1 MGFDLPGYYD
11 MPENS
16 YAKKL
21 FADYFKIPVWPE
33 HQIEIT
39 VRKNAGGSVYS
50 IGASSVPEHDVSIE
64 ISSVLTDAGC
74 FFTLAYRTASG
85 EVLDMSRIPGGCG
98 IYYLPCRQEDGGT
111 VPDTGGLATVYAV
124 DPESARIVTLQASAD
139 ESELLLVTEENGM
152 YMLTVLDTQTVRPLE
167 TLALFRVP
175 QSAGFQTIYVFDDFI
190 VPLSGD
196 GTFAVLAETAVG
208 RYELQLTAD
217 MKKAESLKYGLTTPT
232 VMDYGSGRLAVA
244 SFQENYAGFY
254 GTCGF
259 YLAVFDETGL
269 VYLGRY
275 DSSLDK
281 SLPYDYSLRCRPVDL
296 DPLSVKLGTPGDK

>member
-1 MGFDLPGYYD
+1 VGFDLPGYYG
-11 MPENS
+11 MPEDS
-16 YAKKL
+16 YAAKL
-21 FADYFKIPVWPE
+21 FKDYFKIPVWPE
-33 HQIEIT
+33 HQTEIT
-39 VRKNAGGSVYS
+39 IRKNAGGSVYS
-50 IGASSVPEHDVSIE
+50 IGASSVQGHDVHIE
-64 ISSVLTDAGC
+64 SFSVLTDTGC

-85 EVLDMSRIPGGCG
+85 EALDMSGIPGGYG
-98 IYYLPCRQEDGGT
+98 IYYVPCRQEDGAT
-111 VPDTGGLATVYAV
+111 APDADGLVTAYAV

-139 ESELLLVTEENGM
+139 KSELLLVTEEDGM
-152 YMLTVLDTQTVRPLE
+152 YMLTILDTQTVTPRQK
-167 TLALFRVP
+167 LALFPVP
-175 QSAGFQTIYVFDDFI
+175 QPAGFQTIYVFDDFI

-196 GTFAVLAETAVG
+196 ATFAVLTETADG
-208 RYELQLTAD
+208 RYEPQFTSD
-217 MKKAESLKYGLTTPT
+217 MKKAESLKYGFTAPT
-232 VMDYGSGRLAVA
+232 VMDYDGGRLAVA

-259 YLAVFDETGL
+259 YLSVFDETGL